1 MNHLPVGTGQW
12 IEARVCIKLKEALKT
27 GQICGQSQRR
37 KENEKSTDSE
47 SNEVQHMML
56 NANGILNLL
65 GQPTPLKFRMDVDD
79 PSILL
84 LAVATS

>member
-1 MNHLPVGTGQW
+1 MDKVR
-12 IEARVCIKLKEALKT
+12 EERKMKRAL
-27 GQICGQSQRR
+27 IQRP
-37 KENEKSTDSE
+37 

-65 GQPTPLKFRMDVDD
+65 GQPTPLKLRMGVDD

-84 LAVATS
+84 LALATS